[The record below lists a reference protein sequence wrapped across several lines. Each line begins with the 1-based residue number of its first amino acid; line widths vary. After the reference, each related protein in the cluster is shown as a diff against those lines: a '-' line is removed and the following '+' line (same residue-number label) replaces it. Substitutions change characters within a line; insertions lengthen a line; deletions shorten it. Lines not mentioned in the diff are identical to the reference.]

1 MSLTPPLPKPAVA
14 VNTMIPK
21 FTGSVCDIDAQS
33 WLEDFEIFCLDRGID
48 EHPNQKLK
56 YFKALMTES
65 ARDWLNKLS
74 SSVKTEFE
82 ALQAAFLLQ
91 YGDARK
97 VRDTPATRYQDFQDA
112 VKTSKT
118 IDDLRDVK
126 EWRMWLSMV
135 LDLATKVDTSFVSE
149 EYMTIQFWTALPE
162 GLLSH
167 LGTMPKSISAAVNL
181 CRALP
186 SSVYEKVVA
195 SHDELAKVNT
205 RLEDIAVILNH
216 LRRRG
221 SLPPTPPEE
230 KRPRF
235 ETISPTPSPPSKGNF
250 LRLMPP
256 PAQSVDVTAIPQL
269 MFPDT
274 DQGHRDYQE
283 ALKKYRL
290 EHPRV
295 HLQPPLTFA
304 YPLYPGTEHP
314 GTGECHR
321 CGKKGHQYWFCKDSN
336 ERALDQAEQNYRRM
350 FSQAVTQQR
359 GQGNHVQPTPYV
371 RQEHSLLPRASSHKG
386 APSLSGAGTTV
397 GAMPPSLVEGRDSL
411 LLGLSSECTLA
422 DAVEGTNTSPHKF
435 APLAKKKDDALVS
448 HIQSLMQDDAPVSH
462 IQSLMQIDAP
472 VSHIPP
478 VSCSLPT
485 TPSVPPSPALR
496 NGPGDS
502 FGLGLAMSSLSD
514 DRPSPSIGESPLS
527 TTLPTTNPLRSISLG
542 SQVPVE
548 TTSPTTPPPSPSISS
563 PSSVVTPPL
572 PESFVPPPPRRR
584 SSPRPKV
591 DLRALQHKA
600 QASKNR
606 LFTVAVHFT
615 AASNSGDDFAC
626 IAAVD
631 EGAMVNTISQSMVGA
646 AGLQPSPSDIYLR
659 MASGQVVQS
668 LGVVKLLTTVQD
680 IDGDKTDPVEI
691 EYEVMPGTTTTMLLG
706 RPWKVKVGAL
716 HFYELDLLFVP
727 QYNSGSLFRRW
738 ARIIPTHQPA
748 NPHLVPDTPMTAVKL
763 LIAAQ
768 PYASVAQLEAL
779 SYSDTVLDLSSLTLN
794 DDLQEETEVTD
805 DALDITPFDELV
817 DADYKPTLS
826 VRFELPVDEQELQDL
841 QHRLPV
847 TNDDPDYLASR
858 ARTHSRFRPY
868 RVNGKLD
875 DDSDERSERVLKNLL
890 TRFGSVG
897 SAAQR
902 QHLAAL
908 LRAKHLAFA
917 ETTAECKQNM
927 EVICDP
933 ILTSEPPP
941 TKRRSKTQAL
951 SPPQK
956 DFLHSKVR
964 ELLDN
969 GFMVKIPE
977 NEVRW
982 ISETR
987 IVPKPAAEIDSNVSL
1002 EELKLQA
1009 NAALREAGLEHDE
1022 SLPPPSIVKSPPTVE
1037 VAEGR
1042 YRLVHNYAP
1051 INHYMKDNSF
1061 IPGDIEVKAS
1071 KFSGKQ
1077 YLFKGDG
1084 CAGFFIMANSRLATL
1099 LSVTYVEDFGFVG
1112 YTVMPFGFKVG
1123 PSLYYRFITTA
1134 FGDLFDR
1141 DSDFWMD
1148 DVASG
1153 HQDFDSYFCWLR
1165 AFLDRAIDTGFTLS
1179 VQKCRFL
1186 HENITFC
1193 GQLIGLDGIRADPS
1207 RLKAILNWPTPKT
1220 VRELMTFRGVCSYL
1234 RSKVPDFAKVFAPL
1248 DSLTA
1253 GIVDYDDKLIDAWT
1267 PAHDA
1272 AFLRIKNALVNS
1284 RVLKEPRWDRP
1295 FIVHS
1300 DWSAE
1305 GIGAV
1310 LLQQYVMQKD
1320 ANGRW
1325 NLLDEPEIDVDKV
1338 PGITLKKVV
1347 FPISYASKK
1356 CTEAESR
1363 YSAHLGELVAAK
1375 FALTRFSAF
1384 TFGQPVILV
1393 TDCIAL
1399 RDILRND
1406 KMPVAHARW
1415 REQLLAH
1422 NIIRVEHCA
1431 GRRHQ
1436 LAHGLSH
1443 RPSAPDDDKPL
1454 APVLPDDRELLALAA
1469 FCPVYNACL
1478 DQPASAD
1485 LFVAPIA
1492 YEPPPS
1498 LQDVVERYLVIDKE
1512 AGPLLEQFKG
1522 DELEPILRFLL
1533 LLEMPSTQALRDK
1546 LQRLKRYWLV
1556 DSKLVYE
1563 QDGLLLDVLPR
1574 SQGIHKLARVHQL
1587 GHAGI
1592 NMLVKKLRL
1601 QEMVTWPKLYA
1612 DAKEVLK
1619 TCQACQLYGPRC
1631 RSQVDPI
1638 IVAAPMET
1646 WAMDFVSLP
1655 TSHGKS
1661 KLLVIVD
1668 YFSRYLWTFPLAQ
1681 ARGVDV
1687 VASLKS
1693 LHDNLST
1700 LPSTIITDGGS
1711 HFDCAEVYDF
1721 LTEHGV
1727 DQHITPAYAPW
1738 VNGLVERNNGLIL
1751 QTLRRLCAAAAVDAV
1766 SSLTFPWTEQLS
1778 TATRELNRRPIA
1790 DLSNLSP
1797 TELLFGFVMADRTH
1811 AASATPELADVQ
1823 MQRAFI
1829 DVRQVEALSTLE
1841 AAQAI
1846 RSDKSKPRSSG
1857 ADINPGDL
1865 VLRHQTLYESTYST
1879 RAKLAPKWVGPFM
1892 VMSKKRKTYTIKSL
1906 VDGKEERVHL
1916 DCLKRYYPSTT
1927 LLLEM
1932 SNDGESVPV
1941 HITRTV
1947 TEDIQA
1953 ALAGEDELRD

>member
-1 MSLTPPLPKPAVA
+1 MSLSPPLPKSVA

-21 FTGSVCDIDAQS
+21 FTGSVHDADAQS
-33 WLEDFEIFCLDRGID
+33 WLEDFEIFCLDRGIND
-48 EHPNQKLK
+48 HPAQKLK

-65 ARDWLNKLS
+65 AQDWLNKLS
-74 SSVKTEFE
+74 PSVKAEFE

-91 YGDARK
+91 YGNARK
-97 VRDTPATRYQDFQDA
+97 VRDTPATRYQDFQEA
-112 VKTSKT
+112 VKTPKT
-118 IDDLRDVK
+118 IEDLRDVK
-126 EWRMWLSMV
+126 EWRIWLSVV
-135 LDLATKVDTSFVSE
+135 LDLATKVDTTFVSE
-149 EYMTIQFWTALPE
+149 EYMTIQFWAALPE

-167 LGTMPKSISAAVNL
+167 LGTMPKSISEAVNL

-186 SSVYEKVVA
+186 STVYNKVVA

-205 RLEDIAVILNH
+205 RLEDLAVILTN

-221 SLPPTPPEE
+221 SLPLTPPEE

-235 ETISPTPSPPSKGNF
+235 ETISPSHSPTGSTGKGNF
-250 LRLMPP
+250 LCLMPP
-256 PAQSVDVTAIPQL
+256 PAPAVDVTTIPQV

-274 DQGHRDYQE
+274 DQGHCDYQE

-290 EHPRV
+290 EHPCV
-295 HLQPPLTFA
+295 HLQPPLTYA

-314 GTGECHR
+314 GSGECHR
-321 CGKKGHQYWFCKDSN
+321 CGKKGHQYRFCKDSN

-350 FSQAVTQQR
+350 FSQAVMQQR

-386 APSLSGAGTTV
+386 APSLSGAGTAV

-411 LLGLSSECTLA
+411 LFGLSSECTLA

-435 APLAKKKDDALVS
+435 APLAKKKDDAPVT
-448 HIQSLMQDDAPVSH
+448 HIQPLTQDGAPVSH
-462 IQSLMQIDAP
+462 IQ
-472 VSHIPP
+472 P
-478 VSCSLPT
+478 VSCSCPT
-485 TPSVPPSPALR
+485 SPSVSPSSALR
-496 NGPGDS
+496 MGSGDS
-502 FGLGLAMSSLSD
+502 VGFGLAMSSLPD
-514 DRPSPSIGESPLS
+514 EKPTPSVIESPLS
-527 TTLPTTNPLRSISLG
+527 TLTTSNPSRSISLG
-542 SQVPVE
+542 PQISIE
-548 TTSPTTPPPSPSISS
+548 TTSPTTPPPSPSISRS
-563 PSSVVTPPL
+563 PSVVTPPL
-572 PESFVPPPPRRR
+572 PDPHILPPLPVVTPPRRR
-584 SSPRPKV
+584 AHPRPQV
-591 DLRALQHKA
+591 DLRALQHRA
-600 QASKNR
+600 HANKNR

-615 AASNSGDDFAC
+615 SDNDEDFTC
-626 IAAVD
+626 TAAVD
-631 EGAMVNTISQSMVGA
+631 EGAMVNTISQAVAAA
-646 AGLQPSPSDIYLR
+646 AGLKPTPSDIYLR
-659 MASGQVVQS
+659 MASSQVVQS
-668 LGVVKLLTTVQD
+668 LGVVKLLTKVRD
-680 IDGDKTDPVEI
+680 IDGVNTDPVEV
-691 EYEVMPGTTTTMLLG
+691 EYEVMPSTIATMLLG

-716 HFYELDLLFVP
+716 HFYELDLFFIP
-727 QYNSGSLFRRW
+727 QYDSGSQFRRW
-738 ARIIPTHQPA
+738 ARIIPTHQSA

-779 SYSDTVLDLSSLTLN
+779 SPSHTVLDLSSLTLY
-794 DDLQEETEVTD
+794 DDLQDESEDEED
-805 DALDITPFDELV
+805 PLGLTPIDELV
-817 DADYKPTLS
+817 DTGCWSMPSFS
-826 VRFELPVDEQELQDL
+826 VRFDLPVDKPELKDL
-841 QHRLPV
+841 QLRLPIV
-847 TNDDPDYLASR
+847 NDDPDYLEARSR
-858 ARTHSRFRPY
+858 TYKRFRPY
-868 RVNGKLD
+868 CVNGKPD
-875 DDSDERSERVLKNLL
+875 DDSDERSGRVLKNLL
-890 TRFGSVG
+890 ARFGSVG
-897 SAAQR
+897 TPAQR
-902 QHLAAL
+902 QHLADL
-908 LRAKHLAFA
+908 LHAKHLAFA
-917 ETTAECKQNM
+917 ESTAECKQNM

-933 ILTSEPPP
+933 ILTSEPPA

-969 GFMVKIPE
+969 SFMVKIPE

-1009 NAALREAGLEHDE
+1009 NAALKEAGLEYDE
-1022 SLPPPSIVKSPPTVE
+1022 SLPPPSADVSLPTVE
-1037 VAEGR
+1037 VAKGR

-1071 KFSGKQ
+1071 KFSGKRF
-1077 YLFKGDG
+1077 LFKGDG

-1153 HQDFDSYFCWLR
+1153 HPDFDSYFCWLR

-1179 VQKCRFL
+1179 VEKCQFL
-1186 HENITFC
+1186 HENISFC

-1220 VRELMTFRGVCSYL
+1220 VRELMTFWGVCSYL

-1253 GIVDYDDKLIDAWT
+1253 GIVDYDAGLIDAWT

-1272 AFLRIKNALVNS
+1272 AFLRVKNALVNS

-1310 LLQQYVMQKD
+1310 LLQEYVMQKD
-1320 ANGRW
+1320 VNGRW
-1325 NLLDEPEIDVDKV
+1325 NLLNEPQVDIGLV
-1338 PGITLKKVV
+1338 PGATLKKVV

-1384 TFGQPVILV
+1384 TFGQPIILV

-1422 NIIRVEHCA
+1422 NIIKVEHCA

-1443 RPSAPDDDKPL
+1443 RPAAPDDNEPV
-1454 APVLPDDRELLALAA
+1454 APVLPDDRELLALKSS
-1469 FCPVYNACL
+1469 CPVYHVCQ
-1478 DQPASAD
+1478 DQPATTD
-1485 LFVAPIA
+1485 LPAVPLA
-1492 YEPPPS
+1492 YEPQ
-1498 LQDVVERYLVIDKE
+1498 LFTRDVVERYLVIDKE
-1512 AGPLLEQFKG
+1512 AGPLLERFKG
-1522 DELEPILRFLL
+1522 DELEPVLRFLL

-1546 LQRLKRYWLV
+1546 MRRMKRYRLE

-1574 SQGIHKLARVHQL
+1574 SQGIHKLAQVHQL
-1587 GHAGI
+1587 SHAGI

-1619 TCQACQLYGPRC
+1619 TCQACQVYGPRQ

-1638 IVAAPMET
+1638 VVAVPMET
-1646 WAMDFVSLP
+1646 WAMDFMSLP
-1655 TSHGKS
+1655 NSHGKT

-1668 YFSRYLWTFPLAQ
+1668 YFSHYLWTFPLSQ
-1681 ARGVDV
+1681 ACGVDV
-1687 VASLKS
+1687 VASLQL

-1700 LPSTIITDGGS
+1700 LPTTIITDGGS

-1738 VNGLVERNNGLIL
+1738 VNGLVEQNNGLIL
-1751 QTLRRLCAAAAVDAV
+1751 QTLRRLCAAATAPTV
-1766 SSLTFPWTEQLS
+1766 SQLAFPWTEHLS
-1778 TATRELNRRPIA
+1778 TATRELNRRPIV

-1797 TELLFGFVMADRTH
+1797 TELLFGYVIAERVP
-1811 AASATPELADVQ
+1811 AATGAPELIDIR
-1823 MQRAFI
+1823 MQRAFV
-1829 DVRQVEALSTLE
+1829 DVRRVEALSTLE
-1841 AAQAI
+1841 TAQAI
-1846 RSDKSKPRSSG
+1846 RSEKSKPRSSKE
-1857 ADINPGDL
+1857 DIELGDL
-1865 VLRHQTLYESTYST
+1865 VLRHQTLFESTYST
-1879 RAKLAPKWVGPFM
+1879 RAKLAPRWVGPFM
-1892 VMSKKRKTYTIKSL
+1892 VMTKKRKTYLIKSL
-1906 VDGKEERVHL
+1906 IDGKEERVHL
-1916 DCLKRYYPSTT
+1916 DRLKRYYPSI
-1927 LLLEM
+1927 L
-1932 SNDGESVPV
+1932 SHANANRNGESSPV
-1941 HITRTV
+1941 HMARTMA
-1947 TEDIQA
+1947 EDIQA
-1953 ALAGEDELRD
+1953 VLAGEDELRD